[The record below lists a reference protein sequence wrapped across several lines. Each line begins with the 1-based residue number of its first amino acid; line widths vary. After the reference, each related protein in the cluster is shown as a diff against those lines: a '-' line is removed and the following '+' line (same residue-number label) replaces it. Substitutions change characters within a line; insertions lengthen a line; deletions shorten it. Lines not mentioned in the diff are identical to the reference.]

1 MRHITNDNMTVRD
14 AMTVLAY
21 NDFVYEYEQYAH
33 SIYREEGYDV
43 EFEKESEG
51 VSVSAAIA
59 LVDDYDTLVTLIK
72 ERFGGAIG
80 KVDFKTIE
88 SYNAE
93 QINQMIDN
101 YLESE
106 LVA

>member
-1 MRHITNDNMTVRD
+1 MRHITNESMTVKD
-14 AMTVLAY
+14 AKDFLAY
-21 NDFVYEYEQYAH
+21 DEFMYEREMYHDPMSFDTDLENEFREVDYNAAH
-33 SIYREEGYDV
+33 
-43 EFEKESEG
+43 
-51 VSVSAAIA
+51 A
-59 LVDDYDTLVTLIK
+59 LVDDYNTLVTLIK

-80 KVDFKTIE
+80 KVDFKVVE